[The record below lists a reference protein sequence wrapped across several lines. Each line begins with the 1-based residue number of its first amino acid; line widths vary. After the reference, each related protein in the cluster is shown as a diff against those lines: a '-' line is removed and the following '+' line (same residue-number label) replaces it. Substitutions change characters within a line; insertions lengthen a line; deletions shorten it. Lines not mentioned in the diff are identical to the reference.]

1 MNTVFRNWCRALMNK
16 RRVLVV
22 AEMLCLI
29 AVASVFLIASPLALA
44 KKNAAAAGCDCPP
57 GCACAQAACAQAAC
71 AQAACA
77 QVAAQKKKP
86 PVRVQAAAAQKKKPP
101 VKAATFQ
108 SILTTVSKTSSTTL
122 TAQLFNHITLATLKK
137 DSWAWVTVTLNVKG
151 KTETFGAE
159 AFLNSKNRPVVLLAE
174 ILPTSSSVANADPRP
189 LAELLKDP
197 NLLALIKVGNQI
209 PLIGI
214 N

>member
-44 KKNAAAAGCDCPP
+44 KKNANGGGNCDCPP
-57 GCACAQAACAQAAC
+57 ACACAQAACAAAAC
-71 AQAACA
+71 AQKAAA
-77 QVAAQKKKP
+77 NGKPKKP
-86 PVRVQAAAAQKKKPP
+86 P
-101 VKAATFQ
+101 KAATFL
-108 SILTTVSKTSSTTL
+108 SILTTVSKTSPTTM

-137 DSWAWVTVTLNVKG
+137 ASWAWVTVTLNVKG

-159 AFLNSKNRPVVLLAE
+159 AFLNSRNRPVVMLAE
-174 ILPTSSSVANADPRP
+174 ILPTSPSVANADTRP
-189 LAELLKDP
+189 LTELLKDP
-197 NLLALIKVGNQI
+197 TLLALIKAGNQL

-214 N
+214 K

>member
-44 KKNAAAAGCDCPP
+44 KKNAAGGCDCPP

-71 AQAACA
+71 AQ
-77 QVAAQKKKP
+77 VAAQKKKA
-86 PVRVQAAAAQKKKPP
+86 PVPVQAAAAQKKKVAPA
-101 VKAATFQ
+101 KAATFV
-108 SILTTVSKTSSTTL
+108 SILTNVSKTSPTTL

-159 AFLNSKNRPVVLLAE
+159 AFLNSRNRPVVLLAE

-197 NLLALIKVGNQI
+197 NLLALIKSGNQI